1 MAAYPSFT
9 QLLGSTEEGVDDVT
23 LDRAVDGSV
32 KARGFYT
39 ARKRRFKLRHFLTSS
54 ERATL
59 QTFYDT
65 NRLLTVTL
73 TWVPDGQTYTCLFQG
88 PPSWD
93 FSPGGGNATV
103 DVTLVQV

>member
-1 MAAYPSFT
+1 MAAYPSFG
-9 QLLGSTEEGVDDVT
+9 QLLASTEEGVDDVT

-39 ARKRRFKLRHFLTSS
+39 ARKRRFRLRHFVTSS

-73 TWVPDGQTYTCLFQG
+73 TWVPDGQAYTCLFQG

-93 FSPGGGNATV
+93 FSPGGGNAVV
-103 DVTLVQV
+103 DVILVQV